1 MAKQT
6 VDVVLT
12 VKAPANMPPERV
24 AELLKMCIDIGLN
37 DASETADDPEWESDD
52 AKEALK
58 LKVKKVTACA
68 RKGE

>member
-12 VKAPANMPPERV
+12 VKAPADMQPERV
-24 AELLKMCIDIGLN
+24 AELLRMCIDIGMN
-37 DASETADDPEWESDD
+37 DASETSDDPEWESDE

-58 LKVKKVTACA
+58 LKVKKVTACS